1 MEQKKKALG
10 RGLEELF
17 STEVLDFDTFESNIM
32 ENATTNEIQDI
43 PINEIRPNP
52 YQPRKSFNE
61 EALRELSESI
71 KNHGVFQPIIVK
83 KGIRGYDLIAGERR
97 LRASKMAGLDKIPAI
112 VKDFSDDEMREIA
125 LLENIQRENL
135 TAIELA
141 WAYKGIIDNLDIRQ
155 EDLALRIGK
164 SRSHITNTL
173 GLLNL
178 PEEVQ
183 KMILNGELSMGHA
196 RVLSKME
203 DESKITGLAKKII
216 NEGLSV
222 HEIEEISK
230 DEEIKKRVPITRRE
244 RNTDYTNIENELK
257 DIVNMISEK
266 LMPEE
271 DKNWLTGEPV
281 SDSKIFFVN
290 NAGLCLLSAW
300 FLRLLSMLDYLN
312 EARKDIKDTKSRIRA
327 MFLLQYLTCQEEK
340 EYRETELVF
349 NRLLVGLPM
358 HIPLP
363 KRLELTADEKQIADS
378 LLSAVKA
385 HWSKM
390 NGTSLKGFLQSF
402 VTRTGRLEEQD
413 EKWLLTVDDKTHDIL
428 LDSVP
433 WGFRQ
438 IRLPWLKKY
447 IQVKWHDKQ
456 EF

>member
-216 NEGLSV
+216 NEGISV

-257 DIVNMISEK
+257 DILGTKVKVDNKKINIYFENVN
-266 LMPEE
+266 
-271 DKNWLTGEPV
+271 D
-281 SDSKIFFVN
+281 
-290 NAGLCLLSAW
+290 
-300 FLRLLSMLDYLN
+300 LN
-312 EARKDIKDTKSRIRA
+312 RILEIMNIEIK
-327 MFLLQYLTCQEEK
+327 
-340 EYRETELVF
+340 
-349 NRLLVGLPM
+349 
-358 HIPLP
+358 
-363 KRLELTADEKQIADS
+363 
-378 LLSAVKA
+378 
-385 HWSKM
+385 
-390 NGTSLKGFLQSF
+390 
-402 VTRTGRLEEQD
+402 
-413 EKWLLTVDDKTHDIL
+413 
-428 LDSVP
+428 
-433 WGFRQ
+433 
-438 IRLPWLKKY
+438 
-447 IQVKWHDKQ
+447 
-456 EF
+456 

>member
-32 ENATTNEIQDI
+32 ENAKSNEIQDV
-43 PINEIRPNP
+43 PVNEIRPNP
-52 YQPRKSFNE
+52 YQPRKNFNE
-61 EALRELSESI
+61 DALRELSESI

-155 EDLALRIGK
+155 EDLALKIGK

-203 DESKITGLAKKII
+203 DESKITDLAKKII

-222 HEIEEISK
+222 HEIENISK
-230 DEEIKKRVPITRRE
+230 NEEIKKRVPITRR
-244 RNTDYTNIENELK
+244 NKDTDYTNIENEL
-257 DIVNMISEK
+257 
-266 LMPEE
+266 
-271 DKNWLTGEPV
+271 
-281 SDSKIFFVN
+281 
-290 NAGLCLLSAW
+290 
-300 FLRLLSMLDYLN
+300 R
-312 EARKDIKDTKSRIRA
+312 
-327 MFLLQYLTCQEEK
+327 
-340 EYRETELVF
+340 
-349 NRLLVGLPM
+349 
-358 HIPLP
+358 
-363 KRLELTADEKQIADS
+363 
-378 LLSAVKA
+378 
-385 HWSKM
+385 
-390 NGTSLKGFLQSF
+390 
-402 VTRTGRLEEQD
+402 
-413 EKWLLTVDDKTHDIL
+413 DIL
-428 LDSVP
+428 GTRVKVEN
-433 WGFRQ
+433 
-438 IRLPWLKKY
+438 KKINIY
-447 IQVKWHDKQ
+447 FENVNDLNRILEIMNIEIK
-456 EF
+456 

>member
-1 MEQKKKALG
+1 MK
-10 RGLEELF
+10 
-17 STEVLDFDTFESNIM
+17 LDQI
-32 ENATTNEIQDI
+32 
-43 PINEIRPNP
+43 
-52 YQPRKSFNE
+52 QPRKSFNE

-257 DIVNMISEK
+257 DILGTKVKVDNKKINIYFENVN
-266 LMPEE
+266 
-271 DKNWLTGEPV
+271 D
-281 SDSKIFFVN
+281 
-290 NAGLCLLSAW
+290 
-300 FLRLLSMLDYLN
+300 LN
-312 EARKDIKDTKSRIRA
+312 RILEIMNIEIK
-327 MFLLQYLTCQEEK
+327 
-340 EYRETELVF
+340 
-349 NRLLVGLPM
+349 
-358 HIPLP
+358 
-363 KRLELTADEKQIADS
+363 
-378 LLSAVKA
+378 
-385 HWSKM
+385 
-390 NGTSLKGFLQSF
+390 
-402 VTRTGRLEEQD
+402 
-413 EKWLLTVDDKTHDIL
+413 
-428 LDSVP
+428 
-433 WGFRQ
+433 
-438 IRLPWLKKY
+438 
-447 IQVKWHDKQ
+447 
-456 EF
+456 

>member
-43 PINEIRPNP
+43 SINEIRPNP

-203 DESKITGLAKKII
+203 DESKITDLAKKII

-257 DIVNMISEK
+257 DILGTKVKVDNKKINIYFENVN
-266 LMPEE
+266 
-271 DKNWLTGEPV
+271 D
-281 SDSKIFFVN
+281 
-290 NAGLCLLSAW
+290 
-300 FLRLLSMLDYLN
+300 LN
-312 EARKDIKDTKSRIRA
+312 RILEIMNIEIK
-327 MFLLQYLTCQEEK
+327 
-340 EYRETELVF
+340 
-349 NRLLVGLPM
+349 
-358 HIPLP
+358 
-363 KRLELTADEKQIADS
+363 
-378 LLSAVKA
+378 
-385 HWSKM
+385 
-390 NGTSLKGFLQSF
+390 
-402 VTRTGRLEEQD
+402 
-413 EKWLLTVDDKTHDIL
+413 
-428 LDSVP
+428 
-433 WGFRQ
+433 
-438 IRLPWLKKY
+438 
-447 IQVKWHDKQ
+447 
-456 EF
+456 